1 MRTALTI
8 AGSDSSGGAG
18 IQADIKTMISNGVY
32 AMSAITALTAQNTTG
47 VTAIMEATPEF
58 LAEQLDNIFTD
69 IYPDAVK
76 IGMVSSS
83 ALIETIAK
91 KLHQYDA
98 KNIVVDPV
106 MVATSGAKLIND
118 EAIDALKSQLLPMAT
133 VLTPNIPEAEVLSG
147 MKIETADDMIK
158 AAAAIGDKY
167 HCAVLCKGGHQLNDA
182 NDLLWRGGG
191 YKWFQGKRINNPN
204 THGTGCTLSSA
215 IASNLAKGFDLDA
228 SVERAKKYISGALAA
243 MLDLGK
249 GSGPMNHGFAI
260 KNEFTL
266 SHNEITA
273 EAEFSAVKLTPDK
286 EEN

>member
-47 VTAIMEATPEF
+47 VTGIMEATPEF
-58 LAEQLDNIFTD
+58 LADQLDNIFTD

-83 ALIETIAK
+83 ALIE
-91 KLHQYDA
+91 
-98 KNIVVDPV
+98 
-106 MVATSGAKLIND
+106 
-118 EAIDALKSQLLPMAT
+118 AIEALKSQLLPMAT

-147 MKIETADDMIK
+147 MKIETAEDMIK
-158 AAAAIGDKY
+158 AAAAIGEKY
-167 HCAVLCKGGHQLNDA
+167 SCAVLCKGGHQLNDA
-182 NDLLWRGGG
+182 NDLLWREGN

-215 IASNLAKGFDLDA
+215 IASNLAKGFDLDT

-249 GSGPMNHGFAI
+249 GSGPMDHGFAI

-266 SHNEITA
+266 SHDEITA
-273 EAEFSAVKLTPDK
+273 EAADK
-286 EEN
+286 EAK